1 MIHQKGLG
9 HKSAWIF
16 ESLQCLGDSSWIC
29 WEHINFFRQQ
39 TDIEQIH
46 DVLQEGYFSFEFDF
60 YSQTFNILGNFVG
73 LGLQVVP

>member
-1 MIHQKGLG
+1 M
-9 HKSAWIF
+9 
-16 ESLQCLGDSSWIC
+16 C
-29 WEHINFFRQQ
+29 QQ

-46 DVLQEGYFSFEFDF
+46 DLLLEDYFSFEFDF